1 MSRYDMLRHFADS
14 WALAFMF
21 GFFLLVVW
29 RALRP
34 SARQHMEEAATIIL
48 RDEEPAQ

>member
-1 MSRYDMLRHFADS
+1 MSRYETLRHFADS
-14 WALAFMF
+14 WALAVMV

-34 SARQHMEEAATIIL
+34 SARQHMEEASTIIL
-48 RDEEPAQ
+48 RDEEPAE